1 MPATELEPVT
11 PDPKKNYRTALIL
24 LVVMIVGGIV
34 ILKAY
39 EKRTKE
45 GESDDRPSFVTQISE
60 PKDLVYMQQDGE
72 LKELM
77 SLKGK
82 VILVQVTPKS
92 APDAVTTDIMRR
104 FSEAYAEEE
113 DVVLLTLML
122 DPGDAEGLE
131 MQLKEFSKELGA
143 GLPKWIV
150 ASNERATLHKFIK
163 NEFKANMLPHEK
175 DGEWIYD
182 HSLVLIDKNR
192 HVRKAVVPQKQGG
205 ASFVVGFDFEQ
216 AMKWDEEGIKTGTE
230 LNNAEQLEVLLNDTL
245 GILLAEDIK
254 QEEQSG
260 KAVLVA
266 VGVGMGFLVMLIL
279 IRLKSKSTNQG
290 TLNHE

>member
-1 MPATELEPVT
+1 MPAIEFEPVT

-39 EKRTKE
+39 NKRTKE
-45 GESDDRPSFVTQISE
+45 AEADDRPSFVTQISE
-60 PKDLVYMQQDGE
+60 TKDLMYMQQDGE

-77 SLKGK
+77 ELKGK

-92 APDAVTTDIMRR
+92 APDSVTTGVMRR

-113 DVVLLTLML
+113 DFVMLTLML

-131 MQLKEFSKELGA
+131 MQLKEFSEELGA
-143 GLPKWIV
+143 ELPKWTV
-150 ASNERATLHKFIK
+150 ASNERPTLHKFVK

-175 DGEWIYD
+175 DGEWVYD

-230 LNNAEQLEVLLNDTL
+230 LNNTEQLEVLLNDTL
-245 GILLAEDIK
+245 GILLAENIEQK
-254 QEEQSG
+254 EQSS
-260 KAVLVA
+260 KAVVVA
-266 VGVGMGFLVMLIL
+266 VSVGLGFLVMLIL
-279 IRLKSKSTNQG
+279 IRMRSKSKSQAA
-290 TLNHE
+290 

>member
-1 MPATELEPVT
+1 MLATELVPVT

-24 LVVMIVGGIV
+24 VLVMIVGGIV

-92 APDAVTTDIMRR
+92 APDPVTTGIMRR
-104 FSEAYAEEE
+104 FSETYSDEEG
-113 DVVLLTLML
+113 VVLLTLML

-131 MQLKEFSKELGA
+131 MQLKEFSNELGA
-143 GLPKWIV
+143 GLSKWIV
-150 ASNERATLHKFIK
+150 ASNERATLHKFVK

-175 DGEWIYD
+175 DGEWVYD
-182 HSLVLIDKNR
+182 RSLVLIDKNR

-254 QEEQSG
+254 QKEQSG
-260 KAVLVA
+260 KAVLIA

-279 IRLKSKSTNQG
+279 IRLKSKSSNQIA
-290 TLNHE
+290 